1 MQGLYQHVQVTTTNQ
16 IHNQGSKHEFH
27 NYNLPAG
34 AQAQPRGVL
43 SYYATATL
51 PKASSLGDWLLR
63 IESMAR
69 QDVDAG
75 NLPPF
80 YRPELEIVGDPD
92 TPLPGIPQ

>member
-1 MQGLYQHVQVTTTNQ
+1 VPVYTSALLMCAQPGAELACR
-16 IHNQGSKHEFH
+16 GH
-27 NYNLPAG
+27 NYNLPLG